1 MPETNQSVQ
10 STKQT
15 PDQIVSTCVKGALG
29 LICVVVASFFGI
41 NAIRRS
47 NARTKAVQNA
57 GNTYKETLDT
67 MLQEYKNQNNNN

>member
-15 PDQIVSTCVKGALG
+15 PDQIVSTCFKGAFG
-29 LICVVVASFFGI
+29 LICLVVASVFGI

-47 NARTKAVQNA
+47 NARTKAVTKA
-57 GNTYKETLDT
+57 GNTYEETLDT
-67 MLQEYKNQNNNN
+67 MLNEYKNQNN